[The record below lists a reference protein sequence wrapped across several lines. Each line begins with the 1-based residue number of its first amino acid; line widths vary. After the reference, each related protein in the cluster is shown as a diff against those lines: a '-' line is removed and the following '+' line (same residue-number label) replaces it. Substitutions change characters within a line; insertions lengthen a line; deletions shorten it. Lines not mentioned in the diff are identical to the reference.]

1 MHTVDARIDPV
12 DKSVG
17 RSAGRV
23 TVPFMTQMRVDG
35 AAIRTLGEALL
46 GVADDLATVPAHA
59 GAAEGLPPG
68 RARGALDT
76 LLGNWMQVRHQTAR
90 QVADLGQ
97 AAVAAGAAYVEVET
111 ATVQSLVSGQ
121 DAP

>member
-1 MHTVDARIDPV
+1 
-12 DKSVG
+12 
-17 RSAGRV
+17 
-23 TVPFMTQMRVDG
+23 MTQMRVDG
-35 AAIRTLGEALL
+35 ADIQALGEALL
-46 GVADDLATVPAHA
+46 GVADDLATVPTHA

-76 LLGNWMQVRHQTAR
+76 LLGNWMHVRHETAK

-97 AAVAAGAAYVEVET
+97 AAVVAGTAYVRVEDQT
-111 ATVQSLVSGQ
+111 AQSLVSGQ